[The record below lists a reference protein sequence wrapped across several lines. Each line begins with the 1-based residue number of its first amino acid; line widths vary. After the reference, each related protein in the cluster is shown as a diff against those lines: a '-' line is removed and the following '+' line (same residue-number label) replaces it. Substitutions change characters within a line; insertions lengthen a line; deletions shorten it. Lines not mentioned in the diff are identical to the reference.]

1 MESDE
6 VEAAGT
12 AAAAVVVV
20 DDGTLDRAEM
30 KAQAKPN
37 SYEAQLEYVACLV
50 SATKANPD
58 VRMRL
63 RQACEAVSQK
73 WPMGEVTWIEWLEAE
88 IGATDFED
96 AEAAKY
102 VVDLCMR
109 ATQDYISVDLWLAYC
124 DVVAQCNADDE
135 ARIREAFEEAV
146 ASPSA
151 YGVLDGIGIWEA
163 YCEFERNLQNSAN
176 VLKLYRRMFET
187 PLNGMDRA
195 LASLDVWC
203 TDNGIQ
209 QEEVDAIKAVYKA
222 THDLYEAEIVPR
234 ETSLSADEEGSW
246 LEYARFLD
254 EEKRTKFLCVCSVYE
269 RGIKEMP
276 QNPELWKR
284 YVAYVE
290 RCVWEKYDVANA
302 TSKYLAAVYRRA
314 TRNCGDCGAIWAGYI
329 RLVEQSG
336 DPTVTIPGLV
346 YQANYCISTAEE
358 YEEVLHAY
366 ISACRRLVDP
376 STIVGSEPSTS
387 VEAFRDACKYAL
399 KSLEGK
405 QASIFIPILNSYS
418 LFISN
423 SFSFSFYR
431 IS

>member
-1 MESDE
+1 MENDDME
-6 VEAAGT
+6 ETGAGMAGMGT
-12 AAAAVVVV
+12 AAVVVV

-50 SATKANPD
+50 SATKSNPE

-102 VVDLCMR
+102 VVDLCR
-109 ATQDYISVDLWLAYC
+109 RSTQDYISVDLWLAYC
-124 DVVAQCNADDE
+124 DVVAQCNAAAAE
-135 ARIREAFEEAV
+135 EERIRAAFEEAV

-151 YGVLDGIGIWEA
+151 YGILDGIGIWEA

-195 LASLDVWC
+195 LASMDVWC
-203 TDNGIQ
+203 KDNGVP
-209 QEEVDAIKAVYKA
+209 QEEIDAVKAVYKA

-234 ETSLSADEEGSW
+234 ETGLSTEEEGSW
-246 LEYARFLD
+246 VEYAKFL
-254 EEKRTKFLCVCSVYE
+254 EERKAKFLCVCSVYE

-276 QNPELWKR
+276 QSPELWKQ
-284 YVAYVE
+284 YIAYVE
-290 RCVWEKYDVANA
+290 RCVLEKYDPANS
-302 TSKYLAAVYRRA
+302 TNNYLATVYRRA
-314 TRNCGDCGAIWAGYI
+314 TRNCRDCGAVWAGYI

-336 DPTVTIPGLV
+336 DPTVTVPGLV
-346 YQANYCISTAEE
+346 YQANCCISTAEE

-376 STIVGSEPSTS
+376 STIVGSEPSAS
-387 VEAFRDACKYAL
+387 VEAFRDVCKYAV

-405 QASIFIPILNSYS
+405 KTAKHPFKKHHFKKILSS
-418 LFISN
+418 H
-423 SFSFSFYR
+423 SFL
-431 IS
+431 